1 MEGFNRKSRRTW
13 ESLWRRKKLHALPLR
28 LFAASDVVF
37 IQQNFPERMT
47 PRAWAAHKEKEY
59 G

>member
-28 LFAASDVVF
+28 LFASSDVVF

-47 PRAWAAHKEKEY
+47 PRAWEARKN